1 MAVTPPD
8 EAVRRQA
15 LARSD
20 AQAKPVGAL
29 GQLEE
34 LGAWLAAWQGECPP
48 RPPAQVRAVILAGDH
63 GVAARGV
70 SAYPAEVTAAMVRAF
85 VAGKATMNVLARQHG
100 ATVRVL
106 DIAVDADLSDLGES
120 VTGHKLGRSSGS
132 IDAEDAITRAEAER
146 AVAIGRQLAA
156 EEVAAGADLLILG
169 DMGIGNTTPAAALI
183 AAGLGL
189 TAEQVTGTG
198 TGLDEAG
205 RAHKVSVIAAA
216 LDRAGERAGDPLERL
231 AALGSADLAVGAGF
245 LAGAAES
252 GVPVLLDGVIAVAE
266 ATVAEE
272 LAPGAMAWFAAGHRS
287 TEPAQAYALDKL
299 GLTPLLDLGMRLGE
313 GSGAMAAVPLLRSAA
328 LVLGELAL
336 LAELSGEG

>member
-15 LARSD
+15 MERGD
-20 AQAKPVGAL
+20 ALAKPVGAL
-29 GQLEE
+29 GRLEE
-34 LGAWLAAWQGECPP
+34 AGAWLAACQGECPP
-48 RPPAQVRAVILAGDH
+48 RPLDRVRTVILAGDH

-70 SAYPAEVTAAMVRAF
+70 SAYPSKVTPAMVRAF
-85 VAGKATMNVLARQHG
+85 VSGGAAMTVLARQHG
-100 ATVRVL
+100 ASVRVL
-106 DIAVDADLSDLGES
+106 DIAVDADLSDLGPA
-120 VTGHKLGRSSGS
+120 VTGYKVRRSCGP
-132 IDAEDAITRAEAER
+132 IDTEDAITRAEAEQSVR
-146 AVAIGRQLAA
+146 IGRRIAA

-189 TAEQVTGTG
+189 SADQVTGIG

-205 RAHKVSVIAAA
+205 LAHKTEVIATA
-216 LDRAGERAGDPLERL
+216 LARAGDRVGDPLERL

-245 LAGAAES
+245 LAGAAEA

-266 ATVAEE
+266 ASVAED

-313 GSGAMAAVPLLRSAA
+313 GSGAMVAVPLLRSAVA
-328 LVLGELAL
+328 VLREMVL
-336 LAELSGEG
+336 LSDLTGTG

>member
-8 EAVRRQA
+8 EAARQRA
-15 LARSD
+15 RERSD
-20 AQAKPVGAL
+20 ALAKPVGAL
-29 GQLEE
+29 GRLEE
-34 LGAWLAAWQGECPP
+34 LGAWLAACQGMCPP
-48 RPPAQVRAVILAGDH
+48 RPPERVRAVILAGDH

-70 SAYPAEVTAAMVRAF
+70 SAYPSEVTALMVRAF
-85 VAGKATMNVLARQHG
+85 VTGRAAMNVLARQHG

-106 DIAVDADLSDLGES
+106 DIAVDADLSDLGDA
-120 VTGHKLGRSSGS
+120 VTRFKLRRSCGS
-132 IDAEDAITRAEAER
+132 IDRVDAITRTEAEQ
-146 AVAIGRQLAA
+146 AVRVGRQIAA

-183 AAGLGL
+183 AASLGL
-189 TAEQVTGTG
+189 TAEQVAGIG

-205 RAHKVSVIAAA
+205 RTHKAAVIETA
-216 LDRAGERAGDPLERL
+216 LRRVGERAVDPLERL
-231 AALGSADLAVGAGF
+231 AGLGSADLAVGAGF
-245 LAGAAES
+245 LAGVAEA

-266 ATVAEE
+266 AVLAED

-328 LVLGELAL
+328 LLLDEMALLGEL
-336 LAELSGEG
+336 GEGS